1 MRALFM
7 STPVSTHFA
16 PSIPLAWAL
25 RAAGHEV
32 LVAGQPDIV
41 GTAHGAGL
49 CTAVV
54 GEYFDALEPLTSG
67 LPDGKR
73 PIEVGRTRVRDG
85 HWDAVNKIWLIHC
98 RYMVSQY
105 LALAREWK
113 PDLIVADPLEFSAL
127 IVGGVLGIPTV
138 NRRWGVDP
146 AGSPGQEMAR
156 RTMGTMLGRLGL
168 DGLPEPALVVDPC
181 PPSLQVPEA
190 PPSRGMRYVPFN
202 GTGTLPGWAKE
213 EPRGQRRIC
222 VTFGRLTAA
231 LNGMPLFRAV
241 AEAAGQCEGVET
253 ILTLEPE
260 FQDALGPVPPSVRV
274 VSPAP
279 LHLFLGTCDAI
290 VHHGGASSTLTASAF
305 GLPQLVLPGITDTF
319 VVADRVEAVG
329 AGRQLDEA
337 ETQNDPA
344 AIHAALRAV
353 LDEPGYTK
361 GAHQLRDEIASMAT
375 PADLVPEL
383 EELAG

>member
-1 MRALFM
+1 MRVLLM

-16 PSIPLAWAL
+16 PSIPLGWAL

-67 LPDGKR
+67 LPEGKR
-73 PIEVGRTRVRDG
+73 PIEVGHTRVRDG
-85 HWDAVNKIWLIHC
+85 HWDDVNKIWLIHC

-146 AGSPGQEMAR
+146 AGFPGQEMAA

-168 DGLPEPALVVDPC
+168 DGLPRPALILDPC

-190 PPSRGMRYVPFN
+190 PPSQSMRYVPFN
-202 GTGTLPGWAKE
+202 GSGSLPDWAGQK
-213 EPRGQRRIC
+213 PRGRRRVC

-231 LNGMPLFRAV
+231 LNGLPLFRTV
-241 AEAAGQCEGVET
+241 AEAAGELDDVET

-260 FQDALGPVPPSVRV
+260 FQAELGPVPPSVRV
-274 VSPAP
+274 VDPAP
-279 LHLFLGTCDAI
+279 LNLFLDTCDAV

-319 VVADRVEAVG
+319 VVADRITATGVG
-329 AGRQLDEA
+329 RALDEA
-337 ETQNDPA
+337 AAQNDPHE
-344 AIHAALRAV
+344 IHAALSAV
-353 LDEPGYTK
+353 LDDPEHARAAAK
-361 GAHQLRDEIASMAT
+361 LRDEMAAVPT
-375 PADLVPEL
+375 PAQLVPVL

>member
-1 MRALFM
+1 MRVLLM

-16 PSIPLAWAL
+16 PSIPLGWAL
-25 RAAGHEV
+25 RAAGHDV

-54 GEYFDALEPLTSG
+54 GEWFDALEPLTSG
-67 LPDGKR
+67 LPEGKR
-73 PIEVGRTRVRDG
+73 PIEVGHTRVRDG
-85 HWDAVNKIWLIHC
+85 HWDDVNKIWLIHC

-127 IVGGVLGIPTV
+127 LVGGVLRIPVV

-146 AGSPGQEMAR
+146 AGFPGQEMAA

-168 DGLPEPALVVDPC
+168 DGLPRPALVLDPC

-190 PPSRGMRYVPFN
+190 PASQGMRYVPFN
-202 GTGTLPGWAKE
+202 GSGSLPEWAAEK
-213 EPRGQRRIC
+213 PFGRRRVC

-231 LNGMPLFRAV
+231 LNGLPLVRTV
-241 AEAAGQCEGVET
+241 AEAGGALDDVELV
-253 ILTLEPE
+253 LTLEPE
-260 FQDALGPVPPSVRV
+260 FQGELGPVPGNVRV
-274 VSPAP
+274 VDPAP
-279 LHLFLGTCDAI
+279 LNLFLDTCDAV
-290 VHHGGASSTLTASAF
+290 VHHGGAGSTLTASAF

-319 VVADRVEAVG
+319 VVADRVVATGVG
-329 AGRQLDEA
+329 RALDEA
-337 ETQNDPA
+337 GTQNDPEQVR
-344 AIHAALRAV
+344 AALRAL
-353 LDEPGYTK
+353 LDDDGHVTAAAK
-361 GAHQLRDEIASMAT
+361 LRDEMAAMPT
-375 PADLVPEL
+375 PAHLVPML

>member
-1 MRALFM
+1 MRVLFM

-16 PSIPLAWAL
+16 PSIPLGWAL

-32 LVAGQPDIV
+32 LVAGQPDII

-73 PIEVGRTRVRDG
+73 PIEVGHTRVKDG
-85 HWDAVNKIWLIHC
+85 HWEAVNKIWLIHC

-113 PDLIVADPLEFSAL
+113 PDLIVADPLEFSSL
-127 IVGGVLGIPTV
+127 IVGGMLGIPTV

-146 AGSPGQEMAR
+146 AGFPGQEMAR

-168 DGLPEPALVVDPC
+168 DGLPAPAMVLDPC

-190 PPSRGMRYVPFN
+190 PPSQGMRYVPFN
-202 GTGTLPGWAKE
+202 GAGTLPDWVKE
-213 EPRGQRRIC
+213 KPRGRRRVC

-231 LNGMPLFRAV
+231 LNGLPLFRAV
-241 AEAAGQCEGVET
+241 AEAAGELDDVET
-253 ILTLEPE
+253 VLTLEPE
-260 FQDALGPVPPSVRV
+260 FQDALGPVPSSVRV
-274 VSPAP
+274 VEPAP
-279 LHLFLGTCDAI
+279 LNLFLDTCDVV
-290 VHHGGASSTLTASAF
+290 VHHGGAGSTLTAAAF

-329 AGRQLDEA
+329 AGRKLDEA
-337 ETQNDPA
+337 HLQNDPGQ
-344 AIHAALRAV
+344 IRDALRAV
-353 LDEPGYTK
+353 LDEPAYT
-361 GAHQLRDEIASMAT
+361 GAAGRLREEMAT
-375 PADLVPEL
+375 MPTPAQLVPVL